1 MQPSTE
7 RFEEMPLPNQ
17 TYHSFDSWFE
27 ATNGFLIKSSFEIS
41 TDENLRFIFKP
52 MFLDFKD
59 GVYTHSETIECWDN
73 PSYIYN
79 FFDNIFYERWDLIE
93 YTDSLDLEFF
103 KENRIQFVQMYNFM
117 RTVKDK
123 LLDRKN

>member
-1 MQPSTE
+1 MQ

-17 TYHSFDSWFE
+17 VYHSFDSWFE

-59 GVYTHSETIECWDN
+59 GVYTYSETIECWDN

-123 LLDRKN
+123 LLGRS